1 MEYTQEQMSP
11 KKMSECVHMFREHK
25 KLLISE
31 GNLNIDGDD
40 MPVVLYKCNVAGC
53 TKQNLGQSTSY
64 PPTNQNH
71 EIVLNSG
78 IIAHFNR
85 FHPKEQCLATCRA
98 IPNKGGKRIR
108 RRNTRRRNTRR
119 SKTRRSKTR
128 RSKTRRSKTRRSK
141 TRRSKTRRSKTRRSK
156 TRRRKSRLRRRK

>member
-1 MEYTQEQMSP
+1 MSP

-31 GNLNIDGDD
+31 GKLNIDGDD
-40 MPVVLYKCNVAGC
+40 MPVVLYNCNVAGC

-71 EIVLNSG
+71 EIVLNAG
-78 IIAHFNR
+78 IIDHFNR
-85 FHPKEQCLATCRA
+85 FHPKEPCLATCLT
-98 IPNKGGKRIR
+98 IPNKGGR
-108 RRNTRRRNTRR
+108 RKTRRR
-119 SKTRRSKTR
+119 
-128 RSKTRRSKTRRSK
+128 KTRRSKTRRSK

-156 TRRRKSRLRRRK
+156 TRRRNTRRSKTRRSKSRLRRRK

>member
-1 MEYTQEQMSP
+1 MEYTGEW
-11 KKMSECVHMFREHK
+11 MSECVHMFHK
-25 KLLISE
+25 HQKILISE

-71 EIVLNSG
+71 GIVLNTG

-85 FHPKEQCLATCRA
+85 FHPKEPCLATCLT
-98 IPNKGGKRIR
+98 IPNKGGR
-108 RRNTRRRNTRR
+108 RKTRRSKSRRSNTRR
-119 SKTRRSKTR
+119 SKTRRRKS
-128 RSKTRRSKTRRSK
+128 
-141 TRRSKTRRSKTRRSK
+141 RRSKTRRSK

>member
-1 MEYTQEQMSP
+1 MEYTG
-11 KKMSECVHMFREHK
+11 KWMSECVHMFHK
-25 KLLISE
+25 HQKILISE

-40 MPVVLYKCNVAGC
+40 MPVVLYNCNVAGC
-53 TKQNLGQSTSY
+53 TKQHLGQSTSY

-78 IIAHFNR
+78 IIDHFNR
-85 FHPKEQCLATCRA
+85 FHPKEPCLATCLT

-108 RRNTRRRNTRR
+108 SR
-119 SKTRRSKTR
+119 KTRRSKTR
-128 RSKTRRSKTRRSK
+128 RSNTRRSKTRRSK

-156 TRRRKSRLRRRK
+156 TRRRKSRRRKSRLSRRK